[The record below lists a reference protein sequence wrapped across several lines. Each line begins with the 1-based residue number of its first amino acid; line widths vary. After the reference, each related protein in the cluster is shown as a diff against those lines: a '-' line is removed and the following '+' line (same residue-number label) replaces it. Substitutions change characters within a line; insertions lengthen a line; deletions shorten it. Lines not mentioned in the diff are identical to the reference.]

1 MATKY
6 TAVPMGV
13 SSTYVFPS
21 GSPIAIEGFLA
32 VTSGTM
38 TVSKRDGTVLINAF
52 PVTGG
57 QWYFMPF
64 HVGHEGTVVLAGGA
78 SGTLATF

>member
-6 TAVPMGV
+6 TPVPLGV
-13 SSTYVFPS
+13 SATYVFPS

-32 VTSGTM
+32 VTAGTI
-38 TVSKRDGTVLINAF
+38 TVTRRDGVVLINAF
-52 PVTGG
+52 PVTAG

-64 HVGHEGTVVLAGGA
+64 HVGHEATVVLAGGA